1 MPTPAVRD
9 AATRRRIDMAASV
22 GEYIAYSVGAFLAC
36 VSRVRATRD
45 AMRYRGGC
53 ARVSAVP
60 SWCPSG
66 LGVRERE
73 KYRSTTS
80 ETRD

>member
-1 MPTPAVRD
+1 
-9 AATRRRIDMAASV
+9 MAASV

-53 ARVSAVP
+53 ARERGAVVVP
-60 SWCPSG
+60 LWFWCA
-66 LGVRERE
+66 R
-73 KYRSTTS
+73 
-80 ETRD
+80 TRKIPIDDE

>member
-1 MPTPAVRD
+1 
-9 AATRRRIDMAASV
+9 MAASV

-53 ARVSAVP
+53 ARQRGAVVVGAP
-60 SWCPSG
+60 LVLVCAKTIPNA
-66 LGVRERE
+66 
-73 KYRSTTS
+73 RSS